1 MSLGHEYGERLS
13 STAVPVIKKSSDNL
27 GFESSLEPI
36 WQRNKN
42 RKKEEK
48 SISGLLSNLLS
59 MKLSKENDTSDINGI
74 FPT

>member
-1 MSLGHEYGERLS
+1 M
-13 STAVPVIKKSSDNL
+13 KKSSDNF

-36 WQRNKN
+36 WQRKA
-42 RKKEEK
+42 KKPKDEK

-59 MKLSKENDTSDINGI
+59 MKFSKENDTSDLNGI